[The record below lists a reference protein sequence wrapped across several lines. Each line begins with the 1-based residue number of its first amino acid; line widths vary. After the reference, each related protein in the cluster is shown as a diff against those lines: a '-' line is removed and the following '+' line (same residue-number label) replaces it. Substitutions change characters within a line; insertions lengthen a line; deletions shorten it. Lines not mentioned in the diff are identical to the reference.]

1 MRKEPMSQEE
11 FGRLIERH
19 SAVHAAEK
27 AVEIASERLKK
38 ARGALGEAQAALMG
52 CLDAM
57 TEELPLFDAKPKE
70 DASEDSETSFD
81 GLPAW
86 ATEHDPDW
94 RQRPVGDLF
103 PRGVPRWAE
112 AANMLVLKDVEEY
125 LSDPCAI
132 EAALADV
139 EDAYENESAEYACDF
154 LEEMRLRERDAKREK
169 VDEALNGEEMNS
181 PETDWTDVET
191 CSEPT
196 TVEPKKKTK
205 KTKAKA

>member
-11 FGRLIERH
+11 FDTLIERH

-57 TEELPLFDAKPKE
+57 AEDLPLFDGPSKE
-70 DASEDSETSFD
+70 DAPGAPETSFD

-103 PRGVPRWAE
+103 PHGVPKWAE

-139 EDAYENESAEYACDF
+139 DDSYENESAEYACDF
-154 LEEMRLRERDAKREK
+154 LGEMRSRERDAKREN
-169 VDEALNGEEMNS
+169 VDEALNDEEINC
-181 PETDWTDVET
+181 PETDWSDVVI

-196 TVEPKKKTK
+196 TVEPKKKAK
-205 KTKAKA
+205 KTKARA